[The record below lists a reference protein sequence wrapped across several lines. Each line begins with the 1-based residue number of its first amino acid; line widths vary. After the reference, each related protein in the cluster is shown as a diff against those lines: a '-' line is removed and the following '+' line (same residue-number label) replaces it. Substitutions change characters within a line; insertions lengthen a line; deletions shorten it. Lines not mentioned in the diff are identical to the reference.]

1 MPRWLTL
8 LLAWFRRDDPGARG
22 EALAARFLRHERGY
36 EIVACNWRNPR
47 DRREELDLI
56 CRDGAVLVFVEV
68 KARSEG
74 SLVPGYHAV
83 DRRKKRVLLRACSAY
98 LRQLRPPPT
107 TYRLDVVEVVLPR
120 GDGSD
125 PPVVNHFENIPLF
138 PKHHRA
144 GR

>member
-1 MPRWLTL
+1 V
-8 LLAWFRRDDPGARG
+8 RG
-22 EALAARFLRHERGY
+22 EALAARFLRRERGY
-36 EIVACNWRNPR
+36 EIVARNWRNPR

-83 DRRKKRVLLRACSAY
+83 DWRKKRVLLRACAAY

-125 PPVVNHFENIPLF
+125 VPVVNHFENIPLF
-138 PKHHRA
+138 PKHHRP